1 MHLNKNILL
10 ITDTLPTSK
19 DDYTGKYILDQLI
32 EVQKINEGFCTVLHV
47 NPYFKNETSF
57 DYIKSFSSNNLTIV
71 LTKILSFPRY
81 KFLRIR
87 SCLFVLQKYLY
98 IKKLIAKK
106 NIEIVH
112 CHNFA
117 TIGIGYY
124 IKFFFKIPY
133 LLTIH
138 GREDPTVLENNE
150 SKIHAM
156 KTFFSSASRTIIVGY
171 VLSKYLE
178 RFNVNNSKLSI
189 ISNGI
194 NDSWIIDLDQ
204 LPPLKERKKEL
215 NILSVSGLRKEKGI
229 NYSIEAINMFNKF
242 KENTYRLNYKIVGD
256 GPELPALESLVLK
269 YKLENQVK
277 FLGAIANSKVKKELD
292 KCDIFLL
299 PSWLE
304 SFGIAHLEAMA
315 RGKITIG
322 CYGEGTEAFIDHGKT
337 GFLVKKHDPED
348 ICNIIFR
355 ILKNYKELND
365 IRINALSIIT
375 EQFRWRSSAI
385 RLAKVYNEIND

>member
-1 MHLNKNILL
+1 LNKNILL

-277 FLGAIANSKVKKELD
+277 F
-292 KCDIFLL
+292 
-299 PSWLE
+299 
-304 SFGIAHLEAMA
+304 
-315 RGKITIG
+315 
-322 CYGEGTEAFIDHGKT
+322 
-337 GFLVKKHDPED
+337 
-348 ICNIIFR
+348 
-355 ILKNYKELND
+355 
-365 IRINALSIIT
+365 
-375 EQFRWRSSAI
+375 
-385 RLAKVYNEIND
+385 